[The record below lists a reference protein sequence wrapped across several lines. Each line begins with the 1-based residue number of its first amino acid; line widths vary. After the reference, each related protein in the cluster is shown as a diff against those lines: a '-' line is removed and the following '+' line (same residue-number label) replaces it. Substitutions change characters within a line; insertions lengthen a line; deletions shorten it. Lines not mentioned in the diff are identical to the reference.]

1 MYTVRR
7 MCVGGISNT
16 PGGGGGKGKRKVRTG
31 VSWGKLKE
39 RGHVENL
46 GIDVKM
52 IIRQTFK
59 KWAVKARTG
68 LIWLRIGAVPLAMLS
83 VSSLKMVQVDRNM

>member
-1 MYTVRR
+1 VAYRTPREE
-7 MCVGGISNT
+7 VG
-16 PGGGGGKGKRKVRTG
+16 RTG

-39 RGHVENL
+39 REHLENL
-46 GIDVKM
+46 GMDVRM

-68 LIWLRIGAVPLAMLS
+68 LIWLRIGASRELLRTW
-83 VSSLKMVQVDRNM
+83 Q